1 MSYFIIFIVPCPEGT
16 YFDTEKKTCELC
28 PIGTYNNKIGQ
39 VGECTVCPNNKRDF
53 QQTTE
58 TRAATDQNMCKGK
71 LYGNKSKY
79 KTLNKL
85 FSINR
90 CLLYPVFLSIL
101 TVKCKRGMY
110 YDNLLGGSV
119 DVEGLCVPCEFGQYQ
134 PNEGK
139 FKCIPCGI
147 GLTTRTRVIQSLF
160 RIYIYIY
167 KFI

>member
-1 MSYFIIFIVPCPEGT
+1 M
-16 YFDTEKKTCELC
+16 
-28 PIGTYNNKIGQ
+28 
-39 VGECTVCPNNKRDF
+39 
-53 QQTTE
+53 
-58 TRAATDQNMCKGK
+58 
-71 LYGNKSKY
+71 
-79 KTLNKL
+79 

-167 KFI
+167 IYIIWYVTLVSNHCILNILHFEGGNFPKWMPPRMPRWKSTDRWWKLRAMSDWNISKIKLPEVLQGMRTRNNNWIVSA